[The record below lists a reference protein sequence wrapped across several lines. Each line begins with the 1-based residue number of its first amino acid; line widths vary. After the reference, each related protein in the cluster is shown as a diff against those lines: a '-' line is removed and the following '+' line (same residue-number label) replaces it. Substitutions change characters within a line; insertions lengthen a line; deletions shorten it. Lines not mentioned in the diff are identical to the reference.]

1 MNGHVRIRGAAENN
15 LRSVDLDVPRGQWVA
30 VSGVSG
36 SGKSSLVY
44 DVIYREAQRRF
55 MAALEVDSGA
65 QWREM
70 SPPRVDRLEGLAPA
84 LLLEQGVTGAN
95 PRSTVASLS
104 GLYDYARLLYA
115 RLGQPHCLECR
126 APVQ

>member
-15 LRSVDLDVPRGQWVA
+15 LRSVDLDVPHGQWVA

-55 MAALEVDSGA
+55 MAALETESGA

-70 SPPRVDRLEGLAPA
+70 SPRGWIA
-84 LLLEQGVTGAN
+84 
-95 PRSTVASLS
+95 
-104 GLYDYARLLYA
+104 
-115 RLGQPHCLECR
+115 
-126 APVQ
+126 